1 VPKVP
6 RVTCVLSAVLSQQLW
21 ASVRYTQARRVAY
34 HVATYNHLLSSR
46 WQMRALYALALSFCL
61 SVCLFILFVCLFVCS
76 SPVKFVKSFAT
87 WQHLAATTGKPGAY
101 RINSD
106 TPIVCC
112 EATLCVN
119 PSVAMAELPLLTLL
133 HHLTPNAKKI
143 CCETIEKT
151 AEKFKV

>member
-1 VPKVP
+1 
-6 RVTCVLSAVLSQQLW
+6 
-21 ASVRYTQARRVAY
+21 
-34 HVATYNHLLSSR
+34 
-46 WQMRALYALALSFCL
+46 MRALYALALSFCL